1 MTISDE
7 LLKLDEL
14 RRNGTISGDEFEIAK
29 KKALEGPQDASQ
41 SEHLEEIKAQNEIAQ
56 LDREWELEREN
67 YMVVGKNGHRHI
79 PGKASSVF
87 VGIFT
92 VGFGIFWT
100 AMAASMIG
108 FGGDGVFSIFPL
120 FGVLSVLFGAGM
132 SIYAFV
138 KAGQYEQAQQ
148 RYQRRRR
155 EMQNRNRTT

>member
-1 MTISDE
+1 
-7 LLKLDEL
+7 
-14 RRNGTISGDEFEIAK
+14 
-29 KKALEGPQDASQ
+29 
-41 SEHLEEIKAQNEIAQ
+41 
-56 LDREWELEREN
+56 
-67 YMVVGKNGHRHI
+67 MVVGKDGHRHI

-120 FGVLSVLFGAGM
+120 LGVLFVLFGAGM

-155 EMQNRNRTT
+155 EMQDRNRTT